1 MLDIK
6 WIREHPDELRQMLA
20 DRRSKLDVEPL
31 YGLDSQRRKIL
42 AELETLQAQR
52 NKSAD
57 QIGRVK
63 AQKGDIA
70 ALLKEVESKKGE
82 IKALEA
88 RLAEIEPKLQD
99 VLLRINN
106 IPDPSVPVGAS
117 AADNK
122 VLRSVGKIP
131 NFPFT
136 PKSHLEIGEALG
148 LLDFKAG
155 ARLSGSG
162 FPVLRGQ
169 GAALERALINFM
181 LDVHTKEHGYM
192 EIFAPYLVTP
202 QTMQGTGQLPRF
214 EEELFRVERDQLYL
228 IPTAEV
234 SVTNLHRDE
243 VLDEKDLPKKY
254 VCYSACFRR
263 EAGSYGQD
271 TKGLIRNHQF
281 NKVELVQFVKP
292 EDSLETLELLTAG
305 AEKILY
311 KLKIPYRVVALCT
324 GDLGF
329 ASAKTYDLEVWMP
342 GDREFVGA
350 RSSSGKERE
359 GGPGDRE
366 FVGAPGEAGGRWKEI
381 SSCSTFTDFQARR
394 MNIKFR
400 RPDGKKEFVHTLNGS
415 GVAVGRTMAALLENF
430 QQADGSVLIPEA
442 LRPYFGADRII
453 PAIPS

>member
-6 WIREHPDELRQMLA
+6 WIRENPEALKTMLA
-20 DRRSKLDVEPL
+20 NRRSKLDIAPIYE
-31 YGLDSQRRKIL
+31 LDAARRKIL
-42 AELETLQAQR
+42 SELEQYQAQR

-57 QIGRVK
+57 QIGKLK
-63 AQKGDIA
+63 AQKQDASA
-70 ALLKEVESKKGE
+70 ALKEVEGFKGK
-82 IKALEA
+82 IKDLEA
-88 RLAEIEPKLQD
+88 KLAEIEPKLSD
-99 VLLRINN
+99 LLLRINN
-106 IPDPSVPVGAS
+106 IPDKSVPVGA
-117 AADNK
+117 AATDNK
-122 VLRSVGKIP
+122 IIREVGKP
-131 NFPFT
+131 AAYAFT

-148 LLDFKAG
+148 ILDFKAG
-155 ARLSGSG
+155 EKLSGSG

-169 GAALERALINFM
+169 GAALERALISFM
-181 LDVHTKEHGYM
+181 LDIHTKEHGYT

-202 QTMQGTGQLPRF
+202 QSMQGTGQLPRF
-214 EEELFRVERDQLYL
+214 EEELFRVERDNLYL

-292 EDSLETLELLTAG
+292 EDSLETLELLTAS

-329 ASAKTYDLEVWMP
+329 ASAKTYDIEVWMP
-342 GDREFVGA
+342 G
-350 RSSSGKERE
+350 ERQY
-359 GGPGDRE
+359 R
-366 FVGAPGEAGGRWKEI
+366 EI

-394 MNIKFR
+394 MNIKFKR
-400 RPDGKKEFVHTLNGS
+400 AMPAGRQADGKKEFVHTLNGS
-415 GVAVGRTMAALLENF
+415 GLAIGRTFAALLENF
-430 QQADGSVLIPEA
+430 QQADGSVVVPEA
-442 LRPYFGADRII
+442 LRPCLGIDLLK
-453 PAIPS
+453 P

>member
-6 WIREHPDELRQMLA
+6 WIRENPEALRQMLVV
-20 DRRSKLDVEPL
+20 RRSKLDVAAV
-31 YGLDSQRRKIL
+31 YSLDAERRKIL
-42 AELETLQAQR
+42 AELEQLQAER

-57 QIGRVK
+57 LIGRAK
-63 AQKGDIA
+63 AQKEDA
-70 ALLKEVESKKGE
+70 TPLFKQVETKKGE
-82 IKALEA
+82 IKALEVK
-88 RLAEIEPKLQD
+88 LSQIEPKLND
-99 VLLRINN
+99 LLLRINN
-106 IPDPSVPVGAS
+106 IPDSSVPAGAN

-122 VLRSVGKIP
+122 VLREVGKISP
-131 NFPFT
+131 LPFT
-136 PKSHLEIGEALG
+136 PKSHLDLGEALG
-148 LLDFKAG
+148 ILDFKAG
-155 ARLSGSG
+155 AKLSGSG

-169 GAALERALINFM
+169 GAALERALISFM
-181 LDVHTKEHGYM
+181 LDVHTKEHGYT
-192 EIFAPYLVTP
+192 EVFAPYLVTP

-214 EEELFRVERDQLYL
+214 EEELFRVERDNLYL

-234 SVTNLHRDE
+234 SVTNLHRDD

-281 NKVELVQFVKP
+281 NKVELVQLVKP
-292 EDSLETLELLTAG
+292 EDSIEALELLTAS

-342 GDREFVGA
+342 SENRY
-350 RSSSGKERE
+350 R
-359 GGPGDRE
+359 
-366 FVGAPGEAGGRWKEI
+366 EI

-394 MNIKFR
+394 MNIKFKR
-400 RPDGKKEFVHTLNGS
+400 ADGKKELVHTLNGS
-415 GVAVGRTMAALLENF
+415 GVAIGRTFAAILENF
-430 QQADGSVLIPEA
+430 QQADGSVILPEA
-442 LRPYFGADRII
+442 LKPYLPLDRLTLD
-453 PAIPS
+453 S

>member
-1 MLDIK
+1 MLDLK
-6 WIREHPDELRQMLA
+6 WIRENRPALEKMLK
-20 DRRSKLDVEPL
+20 DRRSKLDVGPL
-31 YGLDSQRRKIL
+31 YTFDAERRKVL
-42 AELETLQAQR
+42 GELEKLQAER
-52 NKSAD
+52 NKSAN

-63 AQKGDIA
+63 AQKGDVA
-70 ALLKEVESKKGE
+70 TLLKEVESAKGE

-88 RLAEIEPKLQD
+88 KLGDVDPKLND
-99 VLLRINN
+99 LLLRINN
-106 IPDPSVPVGAS
+106 VPDPSVPVGAS

-122 VLRSVGKIP
+122 VLREVGKP
-131 NFPFT
+131 SVLSFQA
-136 PKSHLEIGEALG
+136 KSHLEIGEKLG
-148 LLDFKAG
+148 ILDFKSG
-155 ARLSGSG
+155 AKLSGSG

-169 GAALERALINFM
+169 GAALERALISFM
-181 LDVHTKEHGYM
+181 LDVHTKEHGYT

-202 QTMQGTGQLPRF
+202 QSMEGTGQLPRF
-214 EEELFRVERDQLYL
+214 EEELFKCERDNLYL

-234 SVTNLHRDE
+234 SVTNLHRDD
-243 VLDEKDLPKKY
+243 VLDEKELPKKY

-292 EDSLETLELLTAG
+292 EDSIETLELLTAN

-342 GDREFVGA
+342 GEKQWR
-350 RSSSGKERE
+350 
-359 GGPGDRE
+359 
-366 FVGAPGEAGGRWKEI
+366 EI

-394 MNIKFR
+394 MNIKFKR
-400 RPDGKKEFVHTLNGS
+400 ADGKKELVHTLNGS
-415 GVAVGRTMAALLENF
+415 GIAIGRTFAAILENF
-430 QQADGSVLIPEA
+430 QQSDGSVLIPEA
-442 LRPYFGADRII
+442 LKLYFGSDRIL
-453 PAIPS
+453 PQS